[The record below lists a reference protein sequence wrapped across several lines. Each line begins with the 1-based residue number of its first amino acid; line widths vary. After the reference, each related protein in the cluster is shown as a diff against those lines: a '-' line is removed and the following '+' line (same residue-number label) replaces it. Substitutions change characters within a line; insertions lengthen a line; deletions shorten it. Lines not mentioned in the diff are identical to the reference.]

1 MTPQLLKFHSE
12 TPVLMMPNAPSV
24 LKNKRLDGTEMLFT
38 PTRGDKVHI
47 SGISRDYH
55 LYIMASRISSSFN
68 TTAEWNAHHKKI
80 DCEIIFH
87 TFPTET
93 IVKAEILFDGSS
105 PYPIPSIIDV
115 SCIKSVKPI
124 QYDNLGYFVGLEF
137 TYTDPNKESNSFFLN
152 AGLMPFLKLI
162 NPPKF
167 LTDFNIE
174 YIGIACGPSGTR
186 NVFQRANAH
195 EKAVEIQADIIQKK
209 GNRSLYIFAYNPE
222 FVVLNKRGP
231 SITTSRDMIVSLVKG
246 GANSIY
252 EAMEASLIAYFQPE
266 YNTEFKDFP
275 SKRPH
280 WLTGKINSFDGI
292 VLNINEI
299 EVKLVSDYSNIIAS
313 PWTFGQFSTAAQPAR
328 PEHIVNI
335 NV

>member
-1 MTPQLLKFHSE
+1 MTPQLLSFYSK
-12 TPVLMMPNAPSV
+12 TPILMMPNAPSI
-24 LKNKRLDGTEMLFT
+24 LKNKKLDGSEVLFT
-38 PTRGDKVHI
+38 PTRGDKLHV
-47 SGISRDYH
+47 SGISNDYH
-55 LYIMASRISSSFN
+55 LYIMASRISSSFKS
-68 TTAEWNAHHKKI
+68 TAEWDAHSKKI

-93 IVKAEILFDGSS
+93 VVKAEILFDGSS

-124 QYDNLGYFVGLEF
+124 QYDNLSYFVGLEF

-152 AGLMPFLKLI
+152 AGLMHFLKLI

-174 YIGIACGPSGTR
+174 YIGIACGSEGTR

-209 GNRSLYIFAYNPE
+209 GNHSLYIFAYNPE
-222 FVVLNKRGP
+222 FVVSSKSGP
-231 SITTSRDMIVSLVKG
+231 SIITPRDKIISLVKG

-266 YNTEFKDFP
+266 YNTEFKNFP
-275 SKRPH
+275 SKQPH
-280 WLTGKINSFDGI
+280 WLTGGFNSLNGM
-292 VLNINEI
+292 VLDINEI
-299 EVKLVSDYSNIIAS
+299 EVSLVSDYSSIKAS
-313 PWTFGQFSTAAQPAR
+313 PWTFGEFSTATQPAR
-328 PEHIVNI
+328 PEHIVKI
-335 NV
+335 KV